1 MHLFFKNEEVLKC
14 FPHVFQKKYIY
25 IALSKKIDK
34 GDPRGM
40 NSNIFEFL
48 VSGSFITTSI
58 QMMIIKGRRSVPYL
72 TGKFYF
78 I

>member
-14 FPHVFQKKYIY
+14 FPHLFKKK

-58 QMMIIKGRRSVPYL
+58 QMTIIKGRRSVPYL
-72 TGKFYF
+72 TRKFYF